1 MKKFL
6 ALAVLL
12 IAANVSAQNVVG
24 PVLAGQ
30 SRVSNQ
36 MAQNDSLLGCK
47 PFQVSLTTVPV
58 QVFTGAGFVERLC
71 VFANASGASGFGVV
85 EDSNSTSG
93 TAVDSSIPV
102 DLVIAQPVEAL
113 NLTGTVVNSKDAGC
127 LDMANAPAQFANG
140 LVVAL
145 SSNTIS
151 AVGCFRTNVG
161 SVP

>member
-36 MAQNDSLLGCK
+36 MAQNDSL
-47 PFQVSLTTVPV
+47 
-58 QVFTGAGFVERLC
+58 
-71 VFANASGASGFGVV
+71 
-85 EDSNSTSG
+85 
-93 TAVDSSIPV
+93 
-102 DLVIAQPVEAL
+102 
-113 NLTGTVVNSKDAGC
+113 
-127 LDMANAPAQFANG
+127 
-140 LVVAL
+140 
-145 SSNTIS
+145 
-151 AVGCFRTNVG
+151 VGCFRTNVG